1 MRRADAMTCRE
12 LLRRFKEA
20 LGRDVIDEEALR
32 KLMHKCGGAFVRE
45 AGRALAEKYIRAAV
59 SDAWRLY
66 RGAAIAG
73 GDLAAAYGQ
82 AVVAVWRAWDL
93 FNTGCEPAVVA
104 AVYAAEAVAKY
115 QWPAKWPFLAVP
127 AAAIAEGGCGLPD
140 EVAEALGPDEY
151 AKLEALLE
159 QGEGVVEIAG
169 RKVALVRDGR
179 YISIVV
185 PA

>member
-1 MRRADAMTCRE
+1 MTCRK
-12 LLRRFKEA
+12 LLQRFKEA
-20 LGRDVIDEEALR
+20 LERGIIDEEALR

-66 RGAAIAG
+66 RGAVIAG
-73 GDLAAAYGQ
+73 GDPAAAYGE
-82 AVVAVWRAWDL
+82 AVVGVWRAWDL
-93 FNTGCEPAVVA
+93 FNTGCEPAAVA
-104 AVYAAEAVAKY
+104 ATYAAEAVAKY
-115 QWPAKWPFLAVP
+115 QWPARWPFLAVP

-151 AKLEALLE
+151 AKLEAFLE
-159 QGEGVVEIAG
+159 QGEGAVEVAG
-169 RKVALVRDGR
+169 KKVAIVRDGR
-179 YISIVV
+179 HVSIVV